1 MPRIGTWLTI
11 FMLGS
16 GMPSASAQSP
26 PLDNSPS
33 VFSGE
38 WTGTGE
44 RGSYCYVKLGVDG
57 TGWVLVDAGAGD
69 WSGAKVEWQ
78 NRQQSLRIGK
88 IVPLRASAQRRLMP
102 LERFELRSEFN
113 QSLSLSWTTP
123 GCSCHL
129 QRIETTES
137 RLNRARSAIVDLP
150 PGEGT
155 R

>member
-33 VFSGE
+33 FFSGE

-57 TGWVLVDAGAGD
+57 TGWVLVDAGVGD

-78 NRQQSLRIGK
+78 NKQQSLRIGK
-88 IVPLRASAQRRLMP
+88 IVPLRASTQRRLMP

-113 QSLSLSWTTP
+113 QSLSLSWTTQS
-123 GCSCHL
+123 GSCHL
-129 QRIETTES
+129 QRMETTER